1 MSLTRVFAPSTE
13 GELLSV
19 TAMLEARNVPF
30 HVQGAGLGSL
40 FPGALLIES
49 PNGRAIMVPEERA
62 AEARALI
69 EDFQN
74 APVDGDPDEAGPKT

>member
-1 MSLTRVFAPSTE
+1 MSLTRVFTPSTE

-30 HVQGAGLGSL
+30 TVQGAGLGSL
-40 FPGALLIES
+40 FPGALLIEAL
-49 PNGRAIMVPEERA
+49 NGRAIMVPEARA

-74 APVDGDPDEAGPKT
+74 APADGDPDEADPKT

>member
-1 MSLTRVFAPSTE
+1 MSLVRVFTPSTE
-13 GELLSV
+13 GEALSV

-30 HVQGAGLGSL
+30 TIQGAGIGAL

-49 PNGRAIMVPEERA
+49 LNGRAIMVPEERA

-74 APVDGDPDEAGPKT
+74 APADGEPDEADPKT

>member
-1 MSLTRVFAPSTE
+1 MSLVKVFTPSTE

-19 TAMLEARNVPF
+19 AAMLEARDVPF
-30 HVQGAGLGSL
+30 YVQGAGAGSL
-40 FPGALLIES
+40 FPGALPIES
-49 PNGRAIMVPEERA
+49 LNGRAIMVPEERA

-74 APVDGDPDEAGPKT
+74 TPTEGEPDGTDPIK

>member
-1 MSLTRVFAPSTE
+1 MSLTRVFTPSTE

-30 HVQGAGLGSL
+30 TVQGAGLGSL
-40 FPGALLIES
+40 FPGALLIEAL
-49 PNGRAIMVPEERA
+49 NGRAIMVPEARA

-74 APVDGDPDEAGPKT
+74 ASADGDPDEADPKT

>member
-1 MSLTRVFAPSTE
+1 MSLIRVFTPSTE

-30 HVQGAGLGSL
+30 TVQGAGIGSL

-49 PNGRAIMVPEERA
+49 LNGRAIMVPEARA

-74 APVDGDPDEAGPKT
+74 TPADGDPDEADPKI